1 MSVPARIRAAEEAID
16 ERQAPGRVREAVSLA
31 VQIRV
36 SIVEMEFVDGLASYD
51 ELVSVYDH
59 FDVPASV
66 RLGRD
71 RAGRPADPGAVS

>member
-1 MSVPARIRAAEEAID
+1 MSVSARIRAAEEAIREVD
-16 ERQAPGRVREAVSLA
+16 NPEAVREAASLA

-51 ELVSVYDH
+51 ELTAVYDH